1 MNVPQPAVQSMFLPV
16 VQSWLDKRTE
26 EIIDPAL
33 PIIDPHHHLWERPGW
48 RYLFEDLH
56 ADATSGH
63 NVLATVYVQA
73 RSMYRQDGP
82 EELRSLGE
90 TEYINGAA
98 AMSASGAFGKPQLC
112 AGIVGFVDLTLG
124 DRVPE
129 IAHRHT
135 AAAGE
140 RFKGV
145 RHTTAYDDSPDVRGS
160 TTVSPKGLMAS
171 KEFRRGF
178 AHLAK
183 LGLSYDSWLY
193 HPQIKELTD
202 LARAFPETTI
212 IMDHCGGPLGIGPYA
227 GRRDEIFKT
236 WEADV
241 REIAKCPNV
250 NVKLGGLGMKVNGWG
265 FEKEDLP
272 PTSEKVAATF
282 KPYVETCIKHFG
294 PERAMFE
301 SNFPVDK
308 GSYSYAVNWNAFK
321 RLAAGASADEKAK
334 LFKDTAARV
343 YRLKV

>member
-129 IAHRHT
+129 IAH
-135 AAAGE
+135 
-140 RFKGV
+140 
-145 RHTTAYDDSPDVRGS
+145 SPHGS
-160 TTVSPKGLMAS
+160 GGRALQ
-171 KEFRRGF
+171 RR
-178 AHLAK
+178 APHHRL
-183 LGLSYDSWLY
+183 
-193 HPQIKELTD
+193 
-202 LARAFPETTI
+202 
-212 IMDHCGGPLGIGPYA
+212 
-227 GRRDEIFKT
+227 RRQSQ
-236 WEADV
+236 
-241 REIAKCPNV
+241 RPRQ
-250 NVKLGGLGMKVNGWG
+250 
-265 FEKEDLP
+265 
-272 PTSEKVAATF
+272 
-282 KPYVETCIKHFG
+282 HH
-294 PERAMFE
+294 
-301 SNFPVDK
+301 
-308 GSYSYAVNWNAFK
+308 
-321 RLAAGASADEKAK
+321 RLAQGFDGQ
-334 LFKDTAARV
+334 
-343 YRLKV
+343 